1 MGLIINPAT
10 TMVAVQVAFVAVN
23 VFYKLAAND
32 GMSLSVVVTYRFI
45 FATAF
50 ILPVALFLERYA
62 TYVKYNIVLVSVT
75 FLF

>member
-10 TMVAVQVAFVAVN
+10 TMVTVQVAYAAVN
-23 VFYKLAAND
+23 VLYKLAAND
-32 GMSLSVVVTYRFI
+32 GMSLRVVIAYRFI

-50 ILPVALFLERYA
+50 VLPLALFLERYA